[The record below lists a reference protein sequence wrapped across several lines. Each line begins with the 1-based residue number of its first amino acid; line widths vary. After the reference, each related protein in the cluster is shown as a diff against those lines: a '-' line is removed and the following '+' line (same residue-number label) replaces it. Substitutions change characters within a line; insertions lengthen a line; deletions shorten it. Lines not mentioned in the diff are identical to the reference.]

1 MLLMDKSN
9 VAIGYFIRQQVIP
22 TGMSVTEA
30 ARRLGVSR
38 PALSNLLNGGAALSP
53 AMALRLERTFG
64 ADRQQL
70 LDLQTTSERD
80 RLAVTD
86 RAVTVGGAYIP
97 DFLTIKA
104 KQIAEWAA
112 TIDAR
117 NHLPVLLRR
126 LVYSTGR
133 ELQHVDF
140 PGFDNAQRHGWDGW
154 VESGAATPWVPGGR
168 SGWEFGVGER
178 SRRKAESDYQA
189 RLRMLTPAQRADCTF
204 VFVTPRNW
212 PGKSAWTETK
222 RAAGDWKAVRVF
234 DACNLEQWLETAVA
248 PRIWLASELGLPTNG
263 FQTIEEYWNEWA
275 AASDPPMKEAIFAP
289 SIGRNRD
296 AFRKWL
302 GAPPDRPFT
311 VAADSREEAV
321 AFIACL
327 LRQDNLADGSR
338 DRSVFFDS
346 AETLRLLA
354 PSSAAF
360 IPIVCKEETERAIGN
375 TYRQRHCIVVR
386 PRNAAGRNP
395 DTAVDLLDPKEF
407 ADALA
412 DMGIERGRVRPLAR
426 ESGCSPTVLRRRL
439 SKLEAIRNPA
449 WARETTEVRHL
460 ITMTLIGTWNTGSEA
475 DRKILERI
483 AGTPYR
489 EVESNMAELLLHDDD
504 CPVWQ
509 VDHYC
514 GVVSK
519 IDALFALAPS
529 MTRTHLTDFL
539 ELAES
544 VLSESDPSLELP
556 LGERWMAG
564 FYGKEREHSAALR
577 TGVCETL
584 VLLAVHGNSLFQ
596 ILGVDMEDL
605 VSDLVRRLLTPF
617 TNENLLSHDNELPN
631 YAEAAPEIFLTLL
644 EEDLKRPDPVLKTLL
659 RKVDPGIVF
668 DSPSRTG
675 LLWALE
681 RLAWNPKLLM
691 RVVLVLA
698 DLSRTEIDDNWVNKP
713 ISSLEAIFRS
723 WIPQTAAALNE
734 RVKALEELCKRLP
747 EIGWTICIKQLRRG
761 HDFASSSARPRW
773 RSDAV
778 GAGEPLTVV
787 DAVAFSRKA
796 LDLAIQWRHSES
808 TLGDLVERLAR
819 FPEED
824 QLSIW
829 KLIDTWSQTE
839 ENEWKRAELRERIRR
854 SVPMRHQKGIAGG
867 CARKFYQELKPRDPV
882 ARNAWLFERYHE
894 SADELRDKSHDWEE
908 RAKRIYSLR
917 AEAMK
922 EIWSVRGLDGALALL
937 PKLSERTTWDVGHHA
952 ASCASNTRSAM
963 DFLRQCLILDKAPCE
978 KVDVLMSGFI
988 GSLKDTVRTAVL
1000 SSSAEIDGR
1009 GKIVRLFRCSPFG
1022 EQTWRLLSEHVREVR
1037 DQYWSS
1043 VTPGFVQPTE
1053 PETNELI
1060 DRLVEVDRPR
1070 AAFSIV
1076 RFDWEKVETSRLKR
1090 LLVAVATVD
1099 SEPVNNYPMVDSEPA
1114 DHYRIDSY
1122 RLSEALGSL
1131 AKRPGVTLD
1140 EMAHMEFMFVEA
1152 LSNSE
1157 HGGIPHLEQC
1167 IAESP
1172 LLFVQMLALVDRRSD
1187 DGQDPPEWRV
1197 DDPARRAA
1205 LGAAADAL
1213 LEGVER
1219 MPGTNSN
1226 GQVGAEALK
1235 RWVIEARNLCK
1246 KHGRVKIGDQTIGGW
1261 LSRAAP
1267 YEHDT
1272 PWPGRPVCDILEMIA
1287 SKDMAAGFRVGAYNR
1302 RGTTTRGA
1310 YEGGGQERDLA
1321 ATYRSWA
1328 QAWRFEYP
1336 FVGKILYAISKH
1348 YEKHATRQDA
1358 RVNVM
1363 KRLEH

>member
-1 MLLMDKSN
+1 M
-9 VAIGYFIRQQVIP
+9 AIGHFIRQQVIP
-22 TGMSVTEA
+22 TGMSVSEA

-38 PALSNLLNGGAALSP
+38 PALSNLLNGRAALST

-64 ADRQQL
+64 ADRKQL

-126 LVYSTGR
+126 LIYSTGR

-154 VESGAATPWVPGGR
+154 VDAGAATPWVPAGR

-178 SRRKAESDYQA
+178 PRRKAESDYQA
-189 RLRMLTPAQRADCTF
+189 RLRILTPAQRADCTF

-212 PGKSAWTETK
+212 PGKSPWTETK
-222 RAAGDWKAVRVF
+222 RAARDWKAVRVF
-234 DACNLEQWLETAVA
+234 DACDLEQWLETAVS
-248 PRIWLASELGLPTNG
+248 PRIWLAGEIRLATKG
-263 FQTIEEYWNEWA
+263 FQTVEEYWDQWI
-275 AASDPPMKEAIFAP
+275 AASDPPMKQAIFAP

-327 LRQDNLADGSR
+327 LRQDNLPAGSC
-338 DRSVFFDS
+338 DRAVFFDS

-360 IPIVCKEETERAIGN
+360 IPIVCKEETEQAIGS

-386 PRNAAGRNP
+386 PRNAVGRRP
-395 DTAVDLLDPKEF
+395 DAAVDLLEPKEF

-412 DMGIERGRVRPLAR
+412 DMGIERGRVRHLAR

-439 SKLEAIRNPA
+439 SKLDAIRNPA

-460 ITMTLIGTWNTGSEA
+460 IPMTLIGTWNTESEV
-475 DRKILERI
+475 DRRILEGI

-489 EVESNMAELLLHDDD
+489 EVESNMAGLLLRDDD

-509 VDHYC
+509 ADHYC

-529 MTRTHLTDFL
+529 MTRTHLIDFL
-539 ELAES
+539 KLAES

-556 LGERWMAG
+556 PEERWMAG

-596 ILGVDMEDL
+596 ILGIDVEDL

-617 TNENLLSHDNELPN
+617 TNENLLSHDGDLPN
-631 YAEAAPEIFLTLL
+631 YAEAAPEAFLTLL
-644 EEDLKRPDPVLKTLL
+644 EKDLKRPDPVLRTLL
-659 RKVDPGIVF
+659 RKVDPGIAF

-681 RLAWNPKLLM
+681 RLAWSPKLLM

-698 DLSRTEIDDNWVNKP
+698 DLSRTKIDDNWINKP
-713 ISSLEAIFRS
+713 IHSLEAIFRS
-723 WIPQTAAALNE
+723 WLPQTAAALNE
-734 RVKALEELCKRLP
+734 RIKALEMLCKRFP
-747 EIGWTICIKQLRRG
+747 DIGWKICIQQLIRG
-761 HDFASSSARPRW
+761 HDFASPSARPRW
-773 RSDAV
+773 RSDAA
-778 GAGEPLTVV
+778 GAGEPL
-787 DAVAFSRKA
+787 AVAEAGAFSRKA
-796 LDLAIQWRHSES
+796 LDLAIQWRHNQS

-819 FPEED
+819 FSEKD
-824 QLSIW
+824 QQSIW

-839 ENEWKRAELRERIRR
+839 ENEWKKAELRERIRR
-854 SVPMRHQKGIAGG
+854 SVPMRHQERMAGG
-867 CARKFYQELKPRDPV
+867 WARKFYQRLEPRDPV
-882 ARNAWLFERYHE
+882 ARNAWLFEGYHE
-894 SADELRDKSHDWEE
+894 SADELQDKSHDWEE

-917 AEAMK
+917 AEAMT
-922 EIWSVRGLDGALALL
+922 EIWSERGIDGVIIALL
-937 PKLSERTTWDVGHHA
+937 PESPERAAWDVGHHA
-952 ASCASNTRSAM
+952 ASCASDTHSAI
-963 DFLRQCLILDKAPCE
+963 DVLRRCLTTDKAPGE
-978 KVDVLMSGFI
+978 RVDGFMSGFI
-988 GSLKDTVRTAVL
+988 GSLNDDVRTHVL
-1000 SSSAEIDGR
+1000 SSSAERVDE
-1009 GKIVRLFRCSPFG
+1009 IVRLFRCSPFR
-1022 EQTWRLLSEHVREVR
+1022 EQTWRLLAGRAKEVR
-1037 DQYWSS
+1037 DKYWSS
-1043 VTPGFVQPTE
+1043 VTPGFVRPTE

-1060 DRLVEVDRPR
+1060 DRLLEVDRPR

-1099 SEPVNNYPMVDSEPA
+1099 SEPVNNYPTVDSEPA

-1131 AKRPGVTLD
+1131 SKRPGVTKD
-1140 EMAHMEFMFVEA
+1140 EMAQLEFMFISA
-1152 LSNSE
+1152 LRDSE
-1157 HGGIPHLEQC
+1157 HGGIPHIEQC
-1167 IAESP
+1167 LAESP
-1172 LLFVQMLALVDRRSD
+1172 LLFVQMLALVYRRSD
-1187 DGQDPPEWRV
+1187 DGQDPREWRI
-1197 DDPARRAA
+1197 DDPTRRDA

-1213 LEGVER
+1213 LERVER
-1219 MPGTNSN
+1219 MPGTNST
-1226 GQVGAEALK
+1226 GQVDSEAVK

-1246 KHGRVKIGDQTIGGW
+1246 KHSRITIGDQIIGGW
-1261 LSRAAP
+1261 LSRAGP
-1267 YEHDT
+1267 YEDDA
-1272 PWPGRPVCDILEMIA
+1272 PWPGRPVCEILEMIA
-1287 SKDMAAGFRVGAYNR
+1287 SEDMAAGFRVGAYNR
-1302 RGTTTRGA
+1302 RGITKRGA

-1321 ATYRSWA
+1321 ATYRAWA

-1336 FVGKILYAISKH
+1336 FVGTILDAICEH
-1348 YEKHATRQDA
+1348 YEKDATRQDA

>member
-1 MLLMDKSN
+1 MHKVM
-9 VAIGYFIRQQVIP
+9 AG
-22 TGMSVTEA
+22 T
-30 ARRLGVSR
+30 AR
-38 PALSNLLNGGAALSP
+38 
-53 AMALRLERTFG
+53 
-64 ADRQQL
+64 
-70 LDLQTTSERD
+70 LD
-80 RLAVTD
+80 A
-86 RAVTVGGAYIP
+86 
-97 DFLTIKA
+97 
-104 KQIAEWAA
+104 
-112 TIDAR
+112 
-117 NHLPVLLRR
+117 
-126 LVYSTGR
+126 
-133 ELQHVDF
+133 
-140 PGFDNAQRHGWDGW
+140 
-154 VESGAATPWVPGGR
+154 GAATPWVPAGR

-178 SRRKAESDYQA
+178 PQRKAESDYQA
-189 RLRMLTPAQRADCTF
+189 PSEDAHASGAGGLHIRVCHSAQLAGQERVDQNQEGRRRLEGRSGVRCVQ
-204 VFVTPRNW
+204 
-212 PGKSAWTETK
+212 PGAV
-222 RAAGDWKAVRVF
+222 AGDGGR
-234 DACNLEQWLETAVA
+234 
-248 PRIWLASELGLPTNG
+248 PRIWLAGELGLPTNG

-327 LRQDNLADGSR
+327 LRQDNLPDGSR
-338 DRSVFFDS
+338 DRAVFFDS
-346 AETLRLLA
+346 AKTLRLLA

-360 IPIVCKEETERAIGN
+360 IPIVCKDETERAIGN

-386 PRNAAGRNP
+386 PRNAVGRKP
-395 DTAVDLLDPKEF
+395 DTAVDLLEPKEF

-412 DMGIERGRVRPLAR
+412 NMGIERGRVRHLAR

-460 ITMTLIGTWNTGSEA
+460 IPMTLIGTWNTKLEA
-475 DRKILERI
+475 DLTILERI
-483 AGTPYR
+483 GGTPYR
-489 EVESNMAELLLHDDD
+489 EVERHMAELLLRDGD

-529 MTRTHLTDFL
+529 MTRTHLTDFM

-556 LGERWMAG
+556 LEERWMAG

-596 ILGVDMEDL
+596 ILGADVEDL

-617 TNENLLSHDNELPN
+617 TNADLLSHDNELPN
-631 YAEAAPEIFLTLL
+631 YAEAAPEAFLSLL
-644 EEDLKRPDPVLKTLL
+644 EEDLKRPDPVLRTLL
-659 RKVDPGIVF
+659 RKVDPGIAF

-681 RLAWNPKLLM
+681 RLAWSPKLLM

-698 DLSRTEIDDNWVNKP
+698 DLSRTEIDDNWINKP
-713 ISSLEAIFRS
+713 IHSLEAIFRS

-734 RVKALEELCKRLP
+734 RTKALEVLCERLP
-747 EIGWTICIKQLRRG
+747 DIGWRICIQQLRKG
-761 HDFASSSARPRW
+761 HDFASPSARPTW
-773 RSDAV
+773 RSDAA
-778 GAGEPLTVV
+778 GAGEPL
-787 DAVAFSRKA
+787 AVAEAGAFSRKA
-796 LDLAIQWRHSES
+796 LDLAIQWRHNVS

-867 CARKFYQELKPRDPV
+867 WARKFYQELKPRDPV

-1009 GKIVRLFRCSPFG
+1009 SKIVRLFRCSPFG

-1053 PETNELI
+1053 PETYELI

-1197 DDPARRAA
+1197 DDPVRRAA

-1328 QAWRFEYP
+1328 QEWRFEYP

>member
-1 MLLMDKSN
+1 M
-9 VAIGYFIRQQVIP
+9 AIGHFIRQQVIP

-38 PALSNLLNGGAALSP
+38 PALSKLLNGGAALSP

-64 ADRQQL
+64 ADRKQL
-70 LDLQTTSERD
+70 LDLQTNSERD
-80 RLAVTD
+80 RLIVTD

-126 LVYSTGR
+126 LIYSTGR

-154 VESGAATPWVPGGR
+154 LDAGAATPWVPAGR
-168 SGWEFGVGER
+168 SGWEFGVGQR
-178 SRRKAESDYQA
+178 PRRKAESDYQA

-204 VFVTPRNW
+204 VFVTPRSW
-212 PGKSAWTETK
+212 PGKSAWIETK
-222 RAAGDWKAVRVF
+222 RAAGDWKAVRVL

-248 PRIWLASELGLPTNG
+248 PRIWLAGELGLPTNG

-275 AASDPPMKEAIFAP
+275 AASDPPMKDAIFAP
-289 SIGRNRD
+289 SIGRNRN

-311 VAADSREEAV
+311 VAADSRGEAV

-327 LRQDNLADGSR
+327 LRQDNLPAGSC
-338 DRSVFFDS
+338 DRAVFFDS

-360 IPIVCKEETERAIGN
+360 IPIACKEETERAVGN

-386 PRNAAGRNP
+386 PRNAVGRKP
-395 DTAVDLLDPKEF
+395 DAAVDVLEPKEF

-412 DMGIERGRVRPLAR
+412 NMGIERGRVRHLAR

-460 ITMTLIGTWNTGSEA
+460 IPMTLIGTWNTKSEA
-475 DRKILERI
+475 DLKILERI

-489 EVESNMAELLLHDDD
+489 DVERNMAELLLRDDD

-529 MTRTHLTDFL
+529 MTRTDLTDFM
-539 ELAES
+539 ELAEC

-556 LGERWMAG
+556 LEERWIAG

-596 ILGVDMEDL
+596 ILGVDVEDL

-617 TNENLLSHDNELPN
+617 TNENLLSHDNELPS
-631 YAEAAPEIFLTLL
+631 YAEAAPEAFLSLL
-644 EEDLKRPDPVLKTLL
+644 EEDLKRADPVLRTLL
-659 RKVDPGIVF
+659 RKVDPGIAF

-681 RLAWNPKLLM
+681 RLAWSPKLLM

-713 ISSLEAIFRS
+713 IHSLEAIFRS

-734 RVKALEELCKRLP
+734 RTKALEVLCERLP
-747 EIGWTICIKQLRRG
+747 DIGWRICIQQLRRG
-761 HDFASSSARPRW
+761 HDFASPSARPRW
-773 RSDAV
+773 RSDAA
-778 GAGEPLTVV
+778 GAGEPLTV
-787 DAVAFSRKA
+787 AEAYAFSRKA
-796 LDLAIQWRHSES
+796 LDLAIQWRHNES

-839 ENEWKRAELRERIRR
+839 ENEWKKAELRERIRR
-854 SVPMRHQKGIAGG
+854 SVPMRHQKGMAGG
-867 CARKFYQELKPRDPV
+867 WARKFYQELEPRDPV
-882 ARNAWLFERYHE
+882 ARNAWLFKGYHE
-894 SADELRDKSHDWEE
+894 SADELQDKSHDWEE

-917 AEAMK
+917 AEAMM
-922 EIWSVRGLDGALALL
+922 EIWSLRGLDGALALL
-937 PKLSERTTWDVGHHA
+937 PELPERTTWGVGHHA

-963 DFLRQCLILDKAPCE
+963 DVLRQCLITDKAPCE
-978 KVDVLMSGFI
+978 KVDGLMSGFI

-1000 SSSAEIDGR
+1000 SSSAEIDG
-1009 GKIVRLFRCSPFG
+1009 GDKIVRLFRCSPFG

-1060 DRLVEVDRPR
+1060 DRLLEVDRPR

-1090 LLVAVATVD
+1090 LLVTVATVD
-1099 SEPVNNYPMVDSEPA
+1099 SEPVNNYPTVDAEPA
-1114 DHYRIDSY
+1114 DHYKIDWY

-1131 AKRPGVTLD
+1131 TKRPGVTTY
-1140 EMAHMEFMFVEA
+1140 EMAQLEFMFIGA
-1152 LSNSE
+1152 LQDSE

-1172 LLFVQMLALVDRRSD
+1172 LLFVQMLALVYRRSD
-1187 DGQDPPEWRV
+1187 HGQDPPEWRV
-1197 DDPARRAA
+1197 DDPTRRDA

-1213 LEGVER
+1213 LERVER

-1226 GQVGAEALK
+1226 GQVDSEALK

-1246 KHGRVKIGDQTIGGW
+1246 KHNRVKIGDQMMGGW

-1267 YEHDT
+1267 YEDKA
-1272 PWPGRPVCDILEMIA
+1272 PWPGRPVCEILEIIA
-1287 SKDMAAGFRVGAYNR
+1287 SEDMATGFRVGAYNR
-1302 RGTTTRGA
+1302 RGVSTRGA
-1310 YEGGGQERDLA
+1310 YEGGSQERDLA

-1328 QAWRFEYP
+1328 QEWGFEYP

-1348 YEKHATRQDA
+1348 YEKDATRQDA

>member
-1 MLLMDKSN
+1 MEKPN
-9 VAIGYFIRQQVIP
+9 GAIGHFIRQQIIP

-38 PALSNLLNGGAALSP
+38 PALSKLLNGRVALST

-64 ADRQQL
+64 ADRRQL

-126 LVYSTGR
+126 LIYSTGR

-154 VESGAATPWVPGGR
+154 VEAGAATPWVPAGR

-178 SRRKAESDYQA
+178 PRRKAESDYQA
-189 RLRMLTPAQRADCTF
+189 RLRMLAPAQRADCTF

-212 PGKSAWTETK
+212 PGKSAWTESKT
-222 RAAGDWKAVRVF
+222 AAGDWKAVRVF
-234 DACNLEQWLETAVA
+234 DACNLEQWLETAVS
-248 PRIWLASELGLPTNG
+248 PRIWLAGEIGLPTNG
-263 FQTIEEYWNEWA
+263 FQTIEEYWDQWV
-275 AASDPPMKEAIFAP
+275 AASDPPMTQAIFAP

-327 LRQDNLADGSR
+327 LRQDNLPAGSC
-338 DRSVFFDS
+338 DRAVFFDS
-346 AETLRLLA
+346 AETLKLLIA
-354 PSSAAF
+354 RPSAAF

-375 TYRQRHCIVVR
+375 TFRQRHCIVVR
-386 PRNAAGRNP
+386 PRNAVGRKP
-395 DTAVDLLDPKEF
+395 DSAVDLLEPKEF
-407 ADALA
+407 ADALE
-412 DMGIERGRVRPLAR
+412 DMGIERGRVGHLAL
-426 ESGCSPTVLRRRL
+426 ESGYSPTVLRRRL
-439 SKLEAIRNPA
+439 SNLDAIRNPA
-449 WARETTEVRHL
+449 WARETNEVRHL
-460 ITMTLIGTWNTGSEA
+460 IPMTLIGTWNTESEA

-489 EVESNMAELLLHDDD
+489 EVERNMAELLLRDD

-529 MTRTHLTDFL
+529 ITRTHLTDFL
-539 ELAES
+539 KLAES
-544 VLSESDPSLELP
+544 VLSESDPGLEFP
-556 LGERWMAG
+556 LEERWMAG

-596 ILGVDMEDL
+596 ILGIDVEDL

-617 TNENLLSHDNELPN
+617 TNRNLLSHDGDLPN
-631 YAEAAPEIFLTLL
+631 YAEAAPEAFLTLL
-644 EEDLKRPDPVLKTLL
+644 EKDLKRPDPVLRTLL
-659 RKVDPGIVF
+659 RKVDPGIAF

-681 RLAWNPKLLM
+681 RLAWSPRLLM

-698 DLSRTEIDDNWVNKP
+698 DLSRTKIDDNWVNKP
-713 ISSLEAIFRS
+713 IRSLKAIFRS

-734 RVKALEELCKRLP
+734 RIKALEVLCKRFP
-747 EIGWTICIKQLRRG
+747 DIGWKICIQQLIRG
-761 HDFASSSARPRW
+761 HDFAFPSARPRW
-773 RSDAV
+773 RSDAT
-778 GAGEPLTVV
+778 GAGEPLTV
-787 DAVAFSRKA
+787 AEAGAFLRKA
-796 LDLAIQWRHSES
+796 LDLAIQWRHNQS
-808 TLGDLVERLAR
+808 TLGDLVDRLVR
-819 FPEED
+819 FPEKD

-829 KLIDTWSQTE
+829 KLIGTWSQTE
-839 ENEWKRAELRERIRR
+839 ENEWKKAELRERIRR
-854 SVPMRHQKGIAGG
+854 SVPMNLQKGMTVGW
-867 CARKFYQELKPRDPV
+867 ARMSYEKLEPRDPV
-882 ARNAWLFERYHE
+882 VRHAWLFKGNHE
-894 SADELRDKSHDWEE
+894 SADELQDESHDWEE
-908 RAKRIYSLR
+908 RAKRVYALR

-922 EIWSVRGLDGALALL
+922 EIWSVRGLDGAVALL
-937 PKLSERTTWDVGHHA
+937 PELPERETWNIGHYA
-952 ASCASNTRSAM
+952 ASCASNIRSAI
-963 DFLRQCLILDKAPCE
+963 DVLRQCLTTDRAPCE
-978 KVDVLMSGFI
+978 KVDGLMSGFI

-1000 SSSAEIDGR
+1000 SSSAEFGGGDR
-1009 GKIVRLFRCSPFG
+1009 IVRLFRCSPFG
-1022 EQTWRLLSEHVREVR
+1022 EQTWRLLSKHVREVR
-1037 DQYWSS
+1037 DLYWSS

-1060 DRLVEVDRPR
+1060 DRLLEVDRPR

-1099 SEPVNNYPMVDSEPA
+1099 SEPVNNYPTVDSEPA
-1114 DHYRIDSY
+1114 DHYKIDSY

-1131 AKRPGVTLD
+1131 SKRPGVTTD
-1140 EMAHMEFMFVEA
+1140 EMAQLEFMFIGA
-1152 LSNSE
+1152 LHDSE
-1157 HGGIPHLEQC
+1157 YGGIPHLEQC

-1172 LLFVQMLALVDRRSD
+1172 LLFVQMLALVYRRSD
-1187 DGQDPPEWRV
+1187 HGQDPPAWRV
-1197 DDPARRAA
+1197 DDPARRDA
-1205 LGAAADAL
+1205 LGAAAAAL
-1213 LEGVER
+1213 LERVER

-1226 GQVGAEALK
+1226 GQVGSEVVK
-1235 RWVIEARNLCK
+1235 RWVIEARDLCK
-1246 KHGRVKIGDQTIGGW
+1246 KHSRVRIGDQIIGGW

-1267 YEHDT
+1267 YEDDG
-1272 PWPGRPVCDILEMIA
+1272 PWPGRPVCEILEMIA
-1287 SKDMAAGFRVGAYNR
+1287 SEDMAAGFRVGAFNR
-1302 RGTTTRGA
+1302 RGVTKRGA

-1321 ATYRSWA
+1321 ATYRSRA
-1328 QAWRFEYP
+1328 QEWGFEYP

-1348 YEKHATRQDA
+1348 YEKDATRQDA
-1358 RVNVM
+1358 RVSVR